1 MFIKGKLRRDLL
13 EAALDE
19 SRDGVLLVDAQKA
32 GFPIVLANRG
42 FEQISGYTGADVLG
56 KSFPLLAGDDIEQPE
71 LAALQQAMTGVDRAQ
86 FTLRNYRKNGALFW
100 NELSLA
106 PVVDENQ
113 SITHYILI
121 LRDVTA
127 RILLDQHMHQ
137 SQLDLPALKQQLHTL
152 EYTDPLIGIS
162 NRHRFDEQCALL
174 WSTAQRTHS
183 EFSLLMVDM
192 DHFAQ
197 FNVHYGQS
205 AGDECL
211 RIVGDSIA
219 KSFARTSDCA
229 ARYTGARFAVVTLGG
244 NLEELRR
251 HARKLAD
258 RVRGLSIP
266 HGGSPHGVVTITI
279 GGICRVPQRE
289 HEVAEMAKI
298 AEVALLQAK
307 QRGRDQINVVG

>member
-1 MFIKGKLRRDLL
+1 MWIKGKLRRELL

-42 FEQISGYTGADVLG
+42 FEQISGYAGAEVLG
-56 KSFPLLAGDDIEQPE
+56 KSFPLLAGDDTGQPE
-71 LAALQQAMTGVDRAQ
+71 LAALQQAMTGADRAR
-86 FTLRNYRKNGALFW
+86 FTLRSYRKDGALFW
-100 NELSLA
+100 SELSLA
-106 PVVDENQ
+106 PVADENRKV
-113 SITHYILI
+113 THHII
-121 LRDVTA
+121 ALRDVTA
-127 RILLDQHMHQ
+127 RILLDQHVHQ

-152 EYTDPLIGIS
+152 EYTDPLVGIS

-192 DHFAQ
+192 DHFTQ
-197 FNVHYGQS
+197 FNAHYGQS

-219 KSFARTSDCA
+219 KLFARASDCA
-229 ARYTGARFAVVTLGG
+229 ARYAGARFAVVTLGG
-244 NLEELRR
+244 NPEELRR
-251 HARKLAD
+251 HARKLAE

-266 HGGSPHGVVTITI
+266 HGGSPHGVVTVTI
-279 GGICRVPQRE
+279 GGVCRVPQRDVS
-289 HEVAEMAKI
+289 VAEMARI
-298 AEVALLQAK
+298 AEAALLQAK